1 MSGRVGEASANRAA
15 GRGAAEHGV
24 IAVGA
29 NLGDRRATIAQAVR
43 ELADTEGVEVTG
55 ISQFIESVALR
66 PHGRDTD
73 APAYLN
79 GVVTI
84 TTTLDPQQLLERLH
98 EIEHAHGRVRVEHW
112 GDRTLDL
119 DIVDLGG
126 RQQHDE
132 RLTLPHPRAHERD
145 FVLAPWLQLDP
156 EAVLTGHG
164 RVDALL
170 ARLETAPGDAETAA
184 DTGAAD
190 DTDTDEPGNDR

>member
-1 MSGRVGEASANRAA
+1 MNGER
-15 GRGAAEHGV
+15 GV

-55 ISQFIESVALR
+55 ISEFIESVALR

-79 GVVTI
+79 GVITI
-84 TTTLDPQQLLERLH
+84 TTTLDPQRLLDRLH
-98 EIEHAHGRVRVEHW
+98 EIEHAHGRVRTEHW

-119 DIVDLGG
+119 DLIDLGG

-132 RLTLPHPRAHERD
+132 QLTLPHPRAHERD
-145 FVLAPWLQLDP
+145 FVLAPWLQVDP
-156 EAVLTGHG
+156 DAELTGHG

-170 ARLETAPGDAETAA
+170 ARLERATDADAATATGTA
-184 DTGAAD
+184 
-190 DTDTDEPGNDR
+190 TDLTEPGSDR